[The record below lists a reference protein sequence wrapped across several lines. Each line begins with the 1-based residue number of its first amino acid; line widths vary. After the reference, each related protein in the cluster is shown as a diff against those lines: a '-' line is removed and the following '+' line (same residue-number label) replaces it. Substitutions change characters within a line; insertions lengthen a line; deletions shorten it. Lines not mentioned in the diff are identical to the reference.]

1 VKPALLFLCHRI
13 PYPPN
18 KGDKIRSY
26 HLLKHLSKRYRVFLA
41 AFVDDQNDWKYQE
54 NVDRWCEETYFVRL
68 NPLLAKIRSLKGFIL
83 GGPLTI
89 HYYHDQSLSRWLR
102 RVVDREGIEQMLIY
116 SSSMAQYVLD
126 PEFARA
132 RRFMDFVDVDSDKW
146 QQYAAKKTWPLSWVF
161 RREAKS
167 LQQFEQKIANNFDAS
182 FLVSQQEAELF
193 RRLVPSAADKIS
205 YFRNG
210 VDVDTFSPLLSYA
223 NPYQASAAPVIV
235 FTGAMDYWPN
245 EDAVTWFS
253 QHVFKTIKQ
262 RWPEAQFYIVGSR
275 PSQRVLRLASIE
287 GVCVTGR
294 VPDVR
299 PYLHY
304 ATAIVVPIHIARG
317 IQNKILEAMAMA
329 KPVVVTSMGLEGID
343 ADDGTEVLVADQVD
357 EFIEKLS
364 WVFHGKTPTLGS
376 KARKR
381 VCKEFSWESSLPELD
396 KWMARTA
403 GPVDIP

>member
-26 HLLKHLSKRYRVFLA
+26 HLLKHLSKRYRVFLG
-41 AFVDDQNDWKYQE
+41 AFIDDKNDWKYKE
-54 NVDRWCEETYFVRL
+54 NVDQWCEESYFARL
-68 NPLLAKIRSLKGFIL
+68 TPLLAKFRSLKGFIL
-83 GGPLTI
+83 GEPLTI
-89 HYYHDQSLSRWLR
+89 HYYRDQSLDRWLR
-102 RVVDREGIEQMLIY
+102 RIVDREDIQEMLIY

-126 PEFARA
+126 PAFAGS
-132 RRFMDFVDVDSDKW
+132 RRYMDFVDVDSDKW
-146 QQYAAKKTWPLSWVF
+146 QQYAAKKAWPLSWVF
-161 RREAKS
+161 QREATS
-167 LQQFEQKIANNFDAS
+167 LQEFEKKVANAFDAS
-182 FLVSQQEAELF
+182 FLVSRQEADLF
-193 RRLVPSAADKIS
+193 RRLVPSAADKIAH
-205 YFRNG
+205 FRNG
-210 VDVDTFSPLLSYA
+210 VDVDTFDPQLSYA
-223 NPYQASAAPVIV
+223 NPYEESAAPIIV

-245 EDAVTWFS
+245 EDAVTWFA
-253 QHVFKTIKQ
+253 QEVFNTIRQK
-262 RWPEAQFYIVGSR
+262 WPEAQFYIVGSR
-275 PSQRVLRLASIE
+275 PSQKVLRLASIE

-299 PYLHY
+299 PYLHH

-343 ADDGTEVLVADQVD
+343 ADDGTEVLVADQAD

-364 WVFHGKTPTLGS
+364 WVFQGQMPTLGS
-376 KARKR
+376 KARER

-396 KWMARTA
+396 KWMGKITS
-403 GPVDIP
+403 PVDVS